1 MPFRFKQFSV
11 EDSNCPMKV
20 GTDSVL
26 LGAWAKLENSRRILD
41 IGTGCGLLALMAAQ
55 RSEAQITAID
65 IDPVVVE
72 TAMANFGKSSWAD
85 TLEARCVSLQDFLTT
100 QRDGSFDHIISNP
113 PFFINSLKA
122 PDPERSNARHNDLLP
137 FEDLAFASAKL
148 MTPVGRLSMVL
159 PVAEGDLFIDIAAKT
174 GLFLIR
180 KLTVIPK
187 TGKEAN
193 RLLLEFARQQMPM
206 ENSVLTIRNE
216 SGEYTN
222 EYKKL
227 TRDFYLNF

>member
-1 MPFRFKQFSV
+1 MPFRFKQFV
-11 EDSNCPMKV
+11 VDDAACPMKV

-26 LGAWAKLENSRRILD
+26 LGAWARLENSLSILD
-41 IGTGCGLLALMAAQ
+41 IGTGCGLLSLMAAQ

-65 IDPVVVE
+65 IDPVATE
-72 TAMANFGKSSWAD
+72 TARANFMISPWAD
-85 TLEARCVSLQDFLTT
+85 RIEARCVSLQDFVKGQKET
-100 QRDGSFDHIISNP
+100 DFDHIVSNP

-122 PDPERSNARHNDLLP
+122 PDPERSNTRHNDLLP
-137 FEDLAFASAKL
+137 FEDLAFASARL
-148 MTPVGRLSMVL
+148 LAPGGRLSLVL
-159 PVAEGDLFIDIAAKT
+159 PVTESAVFIDISSKF
-174 GLFLIR
+174 GLFLTR

-187 TGKEAN
+187 AGKEAN

-206 ENSVLTIRNE
+206 ENSELTIRNE
-216 SGEYTN
+216 SGEYTT